1 MPMYGFAH
9 NQVFPQPPV
18 STSGLPV
25 QPVQNPTLG
34 KKNSSQQ
41 PNTVPG
47 HLSAAD
53 AGLNTVPS
61 INIVPPTPVLGSV
74 VLPSQQTAKSTSPS
88 EYQLAGKK
96 NPLLSPNTTP
106 ESWDGW
112 LDGNLEADFTWE
124 ELAQTGD
131 LRVHWARK
139 DYGSRAG
146 VGNAFAE
153 HWSAGKKNTRSCLGG
168 GKHWQNIGFHNHQRI
183 THILHLLPGE
193 QTRFEELIDINP
205 DTTPSQLLV
214 GRRTLHG
221 KQKSASDI
229 SPVYNNRDRI
239 AKDRQKVINGAKYSG
254 GDSFVSGF
262 RDFHRDFPGFIV
274 HTIFGEINM
283 ICLQSEFMRSRL
295 GGMFK
300 HHQEPVNGIV
310 SDAAHGFWR
319 ERNSLLI
326 TSSIYEAELHCWVP
340 GLFSYSDGASAEHY
354 MHHFLVLML
363 SIAHE
368 CEANDTIIADRH
380 FAGII
385 DFSQAERHGFIQAF
399 VAFWMQRHENTRSE
413 DTLYSAAEVLL
424 RGCEEHFRASV
435 TRIKKIHGVVPVH
448 SEKHF
453 EELVLG
459 LISAKDL
466 DDFHARVE
474 VIQRDFPLTNSWLG
488 WWLRES
494 NARMLFETHTRM
506 EPDIWTSIP
515 NTTNAQEAQHWK
527 LYSAV
532 GRDHGLLEGLEAL
545 HAVAETTVKL
555 FTANLEGGLI
565 RYGKAEPWKAMIN
578 LIGRSKP
585 SRAPGGRS
593 TKQKSDGRP
602 PDTKKDLLSRTPK
615 KSKELPSTHHTNSAI
630 VGPASYRWDNMSCWA
645 DSAWDLLY
653 RSIVKDWASFSSRFS
668 SDSQTERP
676 IRDFY
681 NLMLLR
687 RNAEHDSFILKVPD
701 YDLSTALSSQR
712 DQFRRRLVEWRII
725 KSDNAVGNAF
735 DWFPQ
740 VLKDKLNDDLDD
752 DNWTQSYFQTM
763 FVTIK
768 HCSGDGNGH
777 HYQVCQK
784 PEIRYLIVLRQ
795 AACQEFKGD
804 LLSWLQTFANV
815 NHSPQA
821 LPTCWRARD
830 GESWCKGSQT
840 DVKFILSLPVVLI
853 LEEEECT
860 TSTEFWNFPALL
872 QPYKSGELATV
883 TYDIVGRI
891 FYSRSKNHYIS
902 RFLDE
907 DGKTVWTYDDMAHG
921 GCPYVEPGATAG
933 THLTGSSS
941 TLKLPSDFIG
951 AFAIYHLRNGTSTQE
966 AIYTSQL
973 AVARRV
979 HHMMVEPDSL
989 RHHVPKI
996 WLSRVKFAQLT
1007 PHDLTWL
1014 KNPFRLDT
1022 LDYQETTESS
1032 GTIRIPPRS
1041 TLSYQPNHESSPFLS
1056 SPTSKNLLEPNS
1068 VSPQEQ
1074 DQMHSV
1080 ETLDHGLNV
1089 DLIEEYLQEGTS
1101 DFQFMCRCGITTTNE
1116 TLVVHNSSTGDIIQ
1130 CDNCDI
1136 WSHIACQ
1143 KEGRAGGLRQTR
1155 EPFQCDGC
1163 AGNSRAIIDSFIPG
1177 KR

>member
-1 MPMYGFAH
+1 
-9 NQVFPQPPV
+9 
-18 STSGLPV
+18 
-25 QPVQNPTLG
+25 
-34 KKNSSQQ
+34 
-41 PNTVPG
+41 
-47 HLSAAD
+47 
-53 AGLNTVPS
+53 
-61 INIVPPTPVLGSV
+61 
-74 VLPSQQTAKSTSPS
+74 
-88 EYQLAGKK
+88 
-96 NPLLSPNTTP
+96 
-106 ESWDGW
+106 
-112 LDGNLEADFTWE
+112 
-124 ELAQTGD
+124 
-131 LRVHWARK
+131 
-139 DYGSRAG
+139 
-146 VGNAFAE
+146 
-153 HWSAGKKNTRSCLGG
+153 
-168 GKHWQNIGFHNHQRI
+168 
-183 THILHLLPGE
+183 
-193 QTRFEELIDINP
+193 
-205 DTTPSQLLV
+205 
-214 GRRTLHG
+214 
-221 KQKSASDI
+221 
-229 SPVYNNRDRI
+229 
-239 AKDRQKVINGAKYSG
+239 
-254 GDSFVSGF
+254 
-262 RDFHRDFPGFIV
+262 
-274 HTIFGEINM
+274 
-283 ICLQSEFMRSRL
+283 
-295 GGMFK
+295 
-300 HHQEPVNGIV
+300 
-310 SDAAHGFWR
+310 
-319 ERNSLLI
+319 
-326 TSSIYEAELHCWVP
+326 
-340 GLFSYSDGASAEHY
+340 
-354 MHHFLVLML
+354 ML

-585 SRAPGGRS
+585 SRAPSGRS

-668 SDSQTERP
+668 SDSQTEHP

-1032 GTIRIPPRS
+1032 
-1041 TLSYQPNHESSPFLS
+1041 
-1056 SPTSKNLLEPNS
+1056 

-1080 ETLDHGLNV
+1080 ETLDHGLNHCSRPGKGALVQHGKFYYPVRIIHTSGAKGKSRNEFECVVKFWRGCHFPKDSTHPLAIVSV
-1089 DLIEEYLQEGTS
+1089 DQ
-1101 DFQFMCRCGITTTNE
+1101 
-1116 TLVVHNSSTGDIIQ
+1116 SSIIDELWGNQ
-1130 CDNCDI
+1130 
-1136 WSHIACQ
+1136 HQ
-1143 KEGRAGGLRQTR
+1143 RRQTR
-1155 EPFQCDGC
+1155 LGRWDHPPLRLSEEDILMQFEDYPYTEEVNDALKPHLEFLKTLHCSPQDCSVEEVPAKVYVEKSKKPIHQCTIPFTGGLTIEDQARVANWFEKFVSQTPSISRSKWHSLLAHAHAITLFLDHRLHRTATGMSESERLHNAWNHQTTTRQISSNSSNTIDVDLECLEYLETRMFERSRE
-1163 AGNSRAIIDSFIPG
+1163 AGVAGWYQWGLDVGYHQDNWDPYIGLREGLNHFNFQDEKGDSLEVSISSRDH
-1177 KR
+1177 

>member
-1 MPMYGFAH
+1 
-9 NQVFPQPPV
+9 
-18 STSGLPV
+18 
-25 QPVQNPTLG
+25 
-34 KKNSSQQ
+34 
-41 PNTVPG
+41 
-47 HLSAAD
+47 
-53 AGLNTVPS
+53 
-61 INIVPPTPVLGSV
+61 
-74 VLPSQQTAKSTSPS
+74 
-88 EYQLAGKK
+88 
-96 NPLLSPNTTP
+96 
-106 ESWDGW
+106 
-112 LDGNLEADFTWE
+112 
-124 ELAQTGD
+124 
-131 LRVHWARK
+131 
-139 DYGSRAG
+139 
-146 VGNAFAE
+146 
-153 HWSAGKKNTRSCLGG
+153 
-168 GKHWQNIGFHNHQRI
+168 
-183 THILHLLPGE
+183 
-193 QTRFEELIDINP
+193 
-205 DTTPSQLLV
+205 
-214 GRRTLHG
+214 
-221 KQKSASDI
+221 
-229 SPVYNNRDRI
+229 
-239 AKDRQKVINGAKYSG
+239 
-254 GDSFVSGF
+254 
-262 RDFHRDFPGFIV
+262 
-274 HTIFGEINM
+274 
-283 ICLQSEFMRSRL
+283 
-295 GGMFK
+295 
-300 HHQEPVNGIV
+300 
-310 SDAAHGFWR
+310 
-319 ERNSLLI
+319 
-326 TSSIYEAELHCWVP
+326 
-340 GLFSYSDGASAEHY
+340 
-354 MHHFLVLML
+354 
-363 SIAHE
+363 
-368 CEANDTIIADRH
+368 
-380 FAGII
+380 
-385 DFSQAERHGFIQAF
+385 
-399 VAFWMQRHENTRSE
+399 
-413 DTLYSAAEVLL
+413 
-424 RGCEEHFRASV
+424 
-435 TRIKKIHGVVPVH
+435 
-448 SEKHF
+448 
-453 EELVLG
+453 
-459 LISAKDL
+459 
-466 DDFHARVE
+466 
-474 VIQRDFPLTNSWLG
+474 
-488 WWLRES
+488 
-494 NARMLFETHTRM
+494 MLFETHTQM

-763 FVTIK
+763 FVTVK

-860 TSTEFWNFPALL
+860 ASTEFWNFPALL

-933 THLTGSSS
+933 THLIGSSS

-1177 KR
+1177 KRAAKLAQNATQRLHTRLRPGKGALVQHGKFYYPVRIIHTSGAKGKSRNEFECVVKFWRGCHFPKDSTHPLAIVSVDQSSIIDELWGNQHQRRQTRLGRWDHPPLRLSEEDILMQFEDYPYTEEVNDALKPHLEFLKTLHCSPQDCSVEEVPAKVYVEKSKKPVHQCTIPFTGGLTIEDQARVANWFEKFVSQTPSISRSKWHSLLAHAHAITLFLDHRLHRTATGMSESERLHNAWNHQTTTRQISSNSSNTIDVDLECLEYLETRMFERSREDNWDPYIGLREGLNHFNFQDEKGDSLEVGSNYSRYIDDKEGEKKKIDTKDE